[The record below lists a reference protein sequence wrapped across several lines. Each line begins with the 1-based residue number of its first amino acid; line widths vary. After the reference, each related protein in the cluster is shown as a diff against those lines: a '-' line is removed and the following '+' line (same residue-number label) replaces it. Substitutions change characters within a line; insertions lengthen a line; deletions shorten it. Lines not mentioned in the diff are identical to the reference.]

1 MDLDLAQN
9 LEGKQTFSKLS
20 PVNGEV
26 LANYV
31 NFSKEDVAES
41 VAQAHLKKAMWQS
54 LSFYDRKTLLLQ
66 WSKYLAK
73 NLEELAGLV
82 VEETGKPEADA
93 SLEVALA
100 IEHISWAAKNAK
112 DILATQSRPSGVL
125 LFNMDSK
132 VQFMPLGVVGVIGP
146 WNYPVFTL

>member
-9 LEGKQTFSKLS
+9 LEGKQTFFKLS

-26 LANYV
+26 LANYL
-31 NFSKEDVAES
+31 NFSKEDVAEA
-41 VAQAHLKKAMWQS
+41 VTQAHLKKAMWQA

-100 IEHISWAAKNAK
+100 VEHISWAAKNAK
-112 DILATQSRPSGVL
+112 AILATQSRP
-125 LFNMDSK
+125 
-132 VQFMPLGVVGVIGP
+132 
-146 WNYPVFTL
+146 